1 MPGVCPIFS
10 PRPERLA
17 VSKWRSFQK
26 TRRRSFSFA
35 PAQNAARLVAKA
47 SRRASRSRT
56 WRPWATLTYAP
67 VTSSPHSPRRLRSP
81 SLHLVPPWR
90 SAVRA
95 LNGQRSATA
104 QAKRGWSTR
113 RGPRGLKSAVRRRD
127 TCSHRVR
134 DALLAG
140 TECKHQFPPVPSI
153 DPLRSHILTPPSRTS
168 ASVLLLPPHLWTSS
182 FSSKPRR
189 RGHLPSSG
197 KRRVQHDRPLQ
208 AHRHLFLFVG
218 GRAWPGRG
226 PSGWG
231 HAECPR

>member
-1 MPGVCPIFS
+1 M
-10 PRPERLA
+10 
-17 VSKWRSFQK
+17 
-26 TRRRSFSFA
+26 
-35 PAQNAARLVAKA
+35 
-47 SRRASRSRT
+47 RRALDLLSCFF
-56 WRPWATLTYAP
+56 L
-67 VTSSPHSPRRLRSP
+67 SPFAAASTSP
-81 SLHLVPPWR
+81 SPPPSPPPPSPPPSPPPPSPPYWEVDPLYKLPPWR

-113 RGPRGLKSAVRRRD
+113 RGPRGLKSAVRRQD

-153 DPLRSHILTPPSRTS
+153 DPLRSHILSPTSRTS